1 MSLSINN
8 KLNITLCGMM
18 GSGKTAI
25 GKSLANK
32 INYKFFDSDKLIE
45 KKAKKSI
52 KDIFNEDGE
61 LFFRNL
67 EEQVIINLLDEKNI
81 IISLGGGSLAN
92 KNIRKLIKKN
102 SYNIYLQVK
111 IDILVKR
118 LKNSKSRPLIINKD
132 LNIILNE
139 LMEKRIKFYQKADLI
154 IDNQNS
160 LNESVKK
167 IINNIYYE

>member
-1 MSLSINN
+1 MVQQ
-8 KLNITLCGMM
+8 
-18 GSGKTAI
+18 
-25 GKSLANK
+25 
-32 INYKFFDSDKLIE
+32 DKH
-45 KKAKKSI
+45 
-52 KDIFNEDGE
+52 
-61 LFFRNL
+61 
-67 EEQVIINLLDEKNI
+67 I
-81 IISLGGGSLAN
+81 IIYLGGGSLAN
-92 KNIRKLIKKN
+92 KNIRNLIKKN